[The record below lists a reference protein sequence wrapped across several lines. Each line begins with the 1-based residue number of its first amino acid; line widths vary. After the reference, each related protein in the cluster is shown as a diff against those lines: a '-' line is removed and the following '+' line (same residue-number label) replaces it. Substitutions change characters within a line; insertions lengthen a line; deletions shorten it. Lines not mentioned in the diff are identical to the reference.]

1 MTDRVTIERLG
12 QKGEGIAQTPDGRLH
27 VPYALPGETVTVER
41 DGDRATLIGLLNA
54 SRERIEPICPY
65 FTRCGGCAIQHL
77 AVDAYADWK
86 RGLLVTA
93 LAQARV
99 DAPVAPMLDAH
110 GLGRRRATLHARMLD
125 DGRMQVGYM
134 QARSHAIIAID
145 ICPILD
151 PRMSGALAAAR
162 AIAKA
167 LAGVG
172 KPLDIL
178 ITATESGLDIDLRGP
193 SKLGEDDRQVLVKA
207 AIAHDV
213 ARLSNHGVI
222 VVEQR
227 RPLLRMG
234 LATLELPPGA
244 FLQATEAGEEALGAR
259 VLAALKGAKRVADLF
274 TGVGTFAL
282 RLATQ
287 CEVVAYDTEAIPLE
301 ALRKASR
308 LADGVRTVQV
318 EKRDLFGQPLLP
330 AELDTFDAVVLD
342 PPRAGAEAQMR
353 NLAQSRVPLVAS
365 IACDAQSFARDAAI
379 LVAAGY
385 SAEVIEPIDQ
395 FRYSA
400 HMEIFSL
407 FRRAPVKKKRRL
419 LG

>member
-12 QKGEGIAQTPDGRLH
+12 QKGEGIAQTPDGRLY
-27 VPYALPGETVTVER
+27 VPYALPGETVTVDR
-41 DGDRATLIGLLNA
+41 DGERGTLIGLLNE
-54 SRERIEPICPY
+54 SPERIAPICPY
-65 FTRCGGCAIQHL
+65 FTRCGGCAIQHF
-77 AVDAYADWK
+77 AAEPYAEWK

-99 DAPVAPMLDAH
+99 DATVAPMLDAH

-134 QARSHAIIAID
+134 QARSHTIIAID
-145 ICPILD
+145 VCPILD
-151 PRMSGALAAAR
+151 PRLHGAIAAAR

-167 LAGVG
+167 LAGGG

-178 ITATESGLDIDLRGP
+178 VTATESGLDIDLRGP
-193 SKLGEDDRQVLVKA
+193 GKLGETDRQILVKA

-234 LATLELPPGA
+234 LATLELPPGG

-259 VLAALKGAKRVADLF
+259 VLAARKGAKRVADLF
-274 TGVGTFAL
+274 AGVGTFAL
-282 RLATQ
+282 RLAAQ
-287 CEVVAYDTEAIPLE
+287 AEVVAYDTEVIALD

-308 LADGVRTVQV
+308 IPEVLRTVEV
-318 EKRDLFGQPLLP
+318 VKRDLFSQPLLA
-330 AELDTFDAVVLD
+330 AELDGFDAVVLD
-342 PPRAGAEAQMR
+342 PPRVGAEAQMR

-365 IACDAQSFARDAAI
+365 IACDAQSFSRDAAI

-385 SAEVIEPIDQ
+385 KAEVIEPIDQ

-407 FRRAPVKKKRRL
+407 FRRVPVKKKRRL